1 MTITPEAVT
10 TPQLTAASDDTAAG
24 QLVRRWLVTKR
35 SPHTRFSYGRD
46 LGVRVTRP
54 GTAPGKPPKPGTSSA
69 PDWLTYCRS
78 IGLDPLGAVQE
89 EHVALWARGMEA
101 SGLSP
106 ASVARKMSAVSS
118 WYGWLRKHGHVTEN
132 PAEDLA
138 RPYVDPD
145 ASKTPGLTRDQALAL
160 LGAADSAEGP
170 QSARNAALV
179 ALLLYTGARISEARG
194 ATLAD
199 LGMDRGHRVLWV
211 TRKGGARQALALPP
225 PVLGRLDTYVAAR
238 QDLSHLPALRG
249 EDATRARPLIATY
262 AGARLAP
269 ADAWKLLRR
278 LSRKAGLP
286 AELVAHIGPHSM
298 RHSFATLY
306 LDAGG
311 NLRDLQDAMGHKD
324 PRTTRRYDRARGKL
338 DRSPGYTLA
347 AYLADE
353 ADSSS

>member
-1 MTITPEAVT
+1 MSIEPDALT
-10 TPQLTAASDDTAAG
+10 TPQLTAGSHYDPAE

-35 SPHTRFSYGRD
+35 SPHTRFNYGLD
-46 LGVRVTRP
+46 LGVRVPRP
-54 GTAPGKPPKPGTSSA
+54 GTDPEKPPAPGVSAA

-78 IGLDPLGAVQE
+78 IGLDPLCGVRE
-89 EHVALWARGMEA
+89 EHVALWERGME
-101 SGLSP
+101 SVGLSP
-106 ASVARKMSAVSS
+106 ATVARKVSAVSS
-118 WYGWLRKHGHVTEN
+118 WYGWLRKHGHVAEN

-145 ASKTPGLTRDQALAL
+145 ASKTPGMTRDQALAL
-160 LGAADSAEGP
+160 LATADNADGP

-179 ALLLYTGARISEARG
+179 ALLLYTGARISEACG

-199 LGMDRGHRVLWV
+199 LGMDRGHHVLWV

-225 PVLGRLDTYVAAR
+225 PVLERLDACIAGR
-238 QDLSHLPALRG
+238 HDLERLPAVR
-249 EDATRARPLIATY
+249 DAEVGRPAPLIATY
-262 AGARLAP
+262 AGNCLRP
-269 ADAWKLLRR
+269 ADVWQLLRR
-278 LSRKAGLP
+278 LGRKAKLP
-286 AELVAHIGPHSM
+286 AELVSHMGPHSM

-324 PRTTRRYDRARGKL
+324 PRTTRRYDRARGIL

-347 AYLADE
+347 TYLASD
-353 ADSSS
+353 DT